1 MTSRQLADS
10 PFLQN
15 ASEKFKTLAETVAR
29 MPLAL
34 WRNLVLVLIFIWMCH
49 SGASLFW
56 ALMPTPDIPQPAV
69 IATPAS
75 VDGAAGSANVDVAA
89 IQAQNLFGIAGA
101 TQGPIS
107 QDVAAAPVIGE
118 DIETTKLNLTL
129 SAVLASED
137 TNAARAVIADGN
149 DQSLYSVGEQVGKN
163 AGVKL
168 AKVLTDRVIL
178 DNKGNHEALWLYS
191 EEDYKSTPKATYT
204 ERAPASVP
212 MSRQTGPEEGKQ
224 VVVKQDQI
232 PTSINDVIRFSVY
245 REDGKML
252 GYRVR
257 YGRERELFDQ
267 VGLKMNDIVTSV
279 NGIRVDD
286 PKQIRMVYQSLKT
299 ATSAQLEVMRDGE
312 TSIINISLDSGG

>member
-149 DQSLYSVGEQVGKN
+149 DQSLYSVGEQEIG
-163 AGVKL
+163 
-168 AKVLTDRVIL
+168 
-178 DNKGNHEALWLYS
+178 
-191 EEDYKSTPKATYT
+191 
-204 ERAPASVP
+204 RAHV
-212 MSRQTGPEEGKQ
+212 
-224 VVVKQDQI
+224 
-232 PTSINDVIRFSVY
+232 
-245 REDGKML
+245 
-252 GYRVR
+252 
-257 YGRERELFDQ
+257 
-267 VGLKMNDIVTSV
+267 
-279 NGIRVDD
+279 
-286 PKQIRMVYQSLKT
+286 
-299 ATSAQLEVMRDGE
+299 
-312 TSIINISLDSGG
+312 